1 MDREHP
7 EMMNLI
13 MAVVRRIK
21 QDQSEIVSKTG
32 KKLLLELQKCYPAG
46 FKSNYIEKIRDRESF
61 AISQAV
67 LNNDDKQLAQVIQ

>member
-1 MDREHP
+1 MLVIPALLSLKSSIMDREHP

-32 KKLLLELQKCYPAG
+32 KKLLLELQKCYPVG
-46 FKSNYIEKIRDRESF
+46 FKSCYIDKIRDRESF
-61 AISQAV
+61 AIS
-67 LNNDDKQLAQVIQ
+67 